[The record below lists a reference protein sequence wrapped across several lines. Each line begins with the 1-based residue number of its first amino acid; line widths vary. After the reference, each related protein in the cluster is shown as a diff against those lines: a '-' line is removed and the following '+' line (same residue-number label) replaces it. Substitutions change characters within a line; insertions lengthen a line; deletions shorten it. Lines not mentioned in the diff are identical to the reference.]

1 MIINSN
7 NEWGKL
13 KSIIVGTANNCYFP
27 TRDPI
32 FKYSMENGGW
42 DETPP
47 PAGFVNQQIV
57 EETEEDLEALV
68 DVLTEHEVTV
78 YRPDTVDLFEKVS
91 TLDWETDG
99 MYSYCPRDTLLVVD
113 DIVIESPMAYRAR
126 QHEAVIFST
135 IRRQA
140 IADGAKWISAPRP
153 RLQNIVQDELDPIFD
168 AANVCR
174 LGSDLLYL
182 VSSSGNRVGAKWLQN
197 VLGDNYTVHI
207 CDMYKSTHIDS
218 TIVPLND
225 YTVVLNASRVN
236 ENNCPAVFKDWDKI
250 YVDDVNAIPFS
261 GYPYASK
268 WIGLN
273 MLAVNPSTVIVDQ
286 NQPELITRLEQ
297 KNFTVIPLQ
306 LRHSRTLGGGFHC
319 VTLDLERE

>member
-1 MIINSN
+1 MIVNSK
-7 NEWGKL
+7 NEWDQL
-13 KSIIVGTANNCYFP
+13 KSVIVGTADNAFFP

-32 FKYSMENGGW
+32 FKSSMEGGGW

-47 PAGFVNQQIV
+47 PSGAVPFQII
-57 EETEEDLEALV
+57 EETNEDLEALCEV
-68 DVLTEHEVTV
+68 LVAHDVNVL
-78 YRPDTVDLFEKVS
+78 RPDAVELQEKVS
-91 TLDWETDG
+91 TLDWTTDG

-113 DIVIESPMAYRAR
+113 DLVIESPMAYRAR

-135 IRRQA
+135 IRREA
-140 IADGAKWISAPRP
+140 IADNARWISAPRP
-153 RLQNIVQDELDPIFD
+153 RLQNKITDELDPIFD

-174 LGSDLLYL
+174 LGNDLLYL
-182 VSSSGNRVGAKWLQN
+182 VSSSGNRAGAKWLQN
-197 VLGDNYTVHI
+197 VLGQQYKVHI

-225 YTVVLNASRVN
+225 HTVVLNASRVN
-236 ENNCPAVFKDWDKI
+236 EDNCPAVFKDWDKI
-250 YVDDVNAIPFS
+250 YVDDCNPIPFHS
-261 GYPYASK
+261 YPYASK

-273 MLAVNPSTVIVDQ
+273 MLAINPSTVIVDQ

-319 VTLDLERE
+319 VTLDLERN